1 MSLPRYAQFFHSW
14 NRRLRDQFQ
23 GIIACQPCR
32 KCEWMPR
39 WRVISFGSGRLRKA
53 AQMIRTAL
61 AAGVAI
67 GVGFGGVGLG
77 GAAMAQSLRM
87 PLIPQAARALLV
99 DHDNDKHQK
108 GKNKHRDREDEGEDE
123 DRGRRSSVPGAWRDY
138 APPPNYY
145 YPPPPLSYSAPY
157 APAVPAPPPP
167 VPARPSARTGTQP
180 SAPGP
185 ASTDS
190 NRRDGAAGSS
200 APSIQWVDP
209 PPAR

>member
-1 MSLPRYAQFFHSW
+1 
-14 NRRLRDQFQ
+14 
-23 GIIACQPCR
+23 
-32 KCEWMPR
+32 
-39 WRVISFGSGRLRKA
+39 
-53 AQMIRTAL
+53 MIRTAL

-77 GAAMAQSLRM
+77 GAAMAQSLRT
-87 PLIPQAARALLV
+87 PLIPQAGRALLV

-157 APAVPAPPPP
+157 APNAPAVPAPPPP